1 MVAAIFATLKESC
14 SGTKEACL
22 AFATVSQQGVRL
34 PTVGDG
40 MEVGGQD
47 APLSSVSSSTAHRQ
61 PLLVL
66 PTVDRRGASLVSG
79 DLRFSKGPQA
89 WVGVLGQSQE
99 GEVPFTY
106 ELSHGIYMGVS

>member
-1 MVAAIFATLKESC
+1 MVAAIFATLKETC

-34 PTVGDG
+34 PTVGGG

-61 PLLVL
+61 PLLL
-66 PTVDRRGASLVSG
+66 GSI
-79 DLRFSKGPQA
+79 FS
-89 WVGVLGQSQE
+89 
-99 GEVPFTY
+99 
-106 ELSHGIYMGVS
+106 